1 MEQTNLEG
9 LRQFVNKIHPLS
21 FEEWVA
27 FSASWQQVQFKR
39 KEIITRAGEVEKYLY
54 FVIDGLQRA
63 YYFDDNKEVTIVF
76 TYPPSFSGVPD
87 SFQLQIPSDLSF
99 EAITHSS
106 MLRLSY
112 PEFLRLIDQYPNIE
126 RFVRLATAAAL
137 KGVIKRQAEVMIFS
151 AERKFRSLLTRS
163 PHILNLVPH
172 KYLASYL
179 GIDATT
185 FSKLLNTIMI

>member
-1 MEQTNLEG
+1 MEQTDLEG
-9 LRQFVNKIHPLS
+9 LRQFVNKIHTLS
-21 FEEWVA
+21 YEEWLA
-27 FSASWQQVQFKR
+27 FSVCWQKVKFKR
-39 KEIITRAGEVEKYLY
+39 KEVITRAGEVEKYLY
-54 FVIDGLQRA
+54 FVIGGLQRA
-63 YYFDDNKEVTIVF
+63 YYFDDYKEVTIVF

-99 EAITHSS
+99 EAITSS
-106 MLRLSY
+106 TMLRLSY
-112 PEFLRLIDQYPNIE
+112 PEFLRLINQYPNIE

-151 AERKFRSLLTRS
+151 AERKFKSLLTRS

-185 FSKLLNTIMI
+185 FSKLLNSVMI